1 MIEVFYFKLEIIEV
15 YIFNIEM
22 TLFEMIKEYLVLF
35 FMFVDSSYNEF
46 IDLVL
51 FGFGSMDFKLLMIL
65 DSGFMD
71 YIELEVEEV
80 KNYLNLKRF
89 NNLCEM

>member
-22 TLFEMIKEYLVLF
+22 TLLEMIKEYLVLF
-35 FMFVDSSYNEF
+35 LMFADSSYNEF

-80 KNYLNLKRF
+80 KNYLNFLKI
-89 NNLCEM
+89 E

>member
-22 TLFEMIKEYLVLF
+22 TLLEMIKEYLVLF
-35 FMFVDSSYNEF
+35 LMFADSSYNEF

-80 KNYLNLKRF
+80 KNYLNFLKI
-89 NNLCEM
+89 

>member
-1 MIEVFYFKLEIIEV
+1 MIEVFYFKLEVIEV

-22 TLFEMIKEYLVLF
+22 TLLEMIKEYLVLF
-35 FMFVDSSYNEF
+35 LMFADSSYNEF

-80 KNYLNLKRF
+80 KNYLNFEKI
-89 NNLCEM
+89 

>member
-22 TLFEMIKEYLVLF
+22 TLLEMIKEYLVLF

-51 FGFGSMDFKLLMIL
+51 FGFGSMDVKLLMIL

-80 KNYLNLKRF
+80 KNYLNFVKI
-89 NNLCEM
+89 

>member
-22 TLFEMIKEYLVLF
+22 TLLEMIKEYLVLF

-51 FGFGSMDFKLLMIL
+51 FGFGSMDVKLLMIL

-80 KNYLNLKRF
+80 KNYLNFLKI
-89 NNLCEM
+89 

>member
-1 MIEVFYFKLEIIEV
+1 MIEVFYFKLEVIEV

-22 TLFEMIKEYLVLF
+22 TLLEMIKEYLVLF
-35 FMFVDSSYNEF
+35 LMFADSSYNEF

-80 KNYLNLKRF
+80 KNYLNFVKI
-89 NNLCEM
+89 

>member
-22 TLFEMIKEYLVLF
+22 TLLEMIKEYLVLF
-35 FMFVDSSYNEF
+35 FMFADSSYNEF

-80 KNYLNLKRF
+80 KNYLNFVKIW
-89 NNLCEM
+89 

>member
-22 TLFEMIKEYLVLF
+22 TLLEMIKEYLVLF
-35 FMFVDSSYNEF
+35 LMFADSSYNEF

-80 KNYLNLKRF
+80 KNYLNFVKI
-89 NNLCEM
+89 

>member
-22 TLFEMIKEYLVLF
+22 TLLEMIKEYLVLF
-35 FMFVDSSYNEF
+35 LMFADSSYNEF

-80 KNYLNLKRF
+80 NNYLNFVKI
-89 NNLCEM
+89 

>member
-22 TLFEMIKEYLVLF
+22 TLLEMIKEYLVLF

-80 KNYLNLKRF
+80 KNYF
-89 NNLCEM
+89 NFEKI

>member
-22 TLFEMIKEYLVLF
+22 TLLEMIKEYLVLF
-35 FMFVDSSYNEF
+35 LMFVDSSYNEF

-80 KNYLNLKRF
+80 KNYLNFVKI
-89 NNLCEM
+89 

>member
-22 TLFEMIKEYLVLF
+22 TLLEMIKEYLVLF
-35 FMFVDSSYNEF
+35 LMFADSSYNEF

-80 KNYLNLKRF
+80 KNYLNFEKI
-89 NNLCEM
+89 

>member
-22 TLFEMIKEYLVLF
+22 TLLEMIKEYLVLF